1 MMILI
6 VKLFGA
12 VFGFFGVIFGAFGAH
27 RLKRIL
33 PPEVLHSFETGVK
46 YQLIHAV
53 VLLFLG
59 FHFDFIDFTERMIAS
74 CMIIGVLLFSF
85 SIYGLCYA
93 KAKRL
98 NLKFLGPI
106 TPVGG
111 LLLMSGWGLL
121 IYYIIVG

>member
-1 MMILI
+1 MVLI
-6 VKLFGA
+6 VKFFAAL
-12 VFGFFGVIFGAFGAH
+12 FGFFGIIFGAFGAH

-59 FHFDFIDFTERMIAS
+59 FHFEFIDFTERMIAS
-74 CMIIGVLLFSF
+74 SMIVGVLLFSG
-85 SIYGLCYA
+85 SIYALCYG

-98 NLKFLGPI
+98 NLKFLGPV

-111 LLLMSGWGLL
+111 LLMMTSWGLL
-121 IYYIIVG
+121 LYYFIVQ

>member
-1 MMILI
+1 MILI
-6 VKLFGA
+6 VKLAGA
-12 VFGFFGVIFGAFGAH
+12 IFGFFGIIFGAFGAH
-27 RLKRIL
+27 RLRRVL
-33 PPEVLHSFETGVK
+33 PVEVLHSFETGVK
-46 YQLIHAV
+46 YQLMHAI

-74 CMIIGVLLFSF
+74 CMIVGILLFSF
-85 SIYGLCYA
+85 SIYGLCYG
-93 KAKRL
+93 KAKKL

-121 IYYIIVG
+121 IYYIIIK

>member
-12 VFGFFGVIFGAFGAH
+12 VFGFFGIIFGAFGAH
-27 RLKRIL
+27 RLRRVL

-74 CMIIGVLLFSF
+74 SMIIGVILFSF

-121 IYYIIVG
+121 IYYIIIG

>member
-1 MMILI
+1 MILI
-6 VKLFGA
+6 VKFFTA
-12 VFGFFGVIFGAFGAH
+12 IFGFFGIIFGAFGAH

-33 PPEVLHSFETGVK
+33 PAEVLHSFETGSR

-59 FHFDFIDFTERMIAS
+59 FHFDFIPFIERMIAS
-74 CMIIGVLLFSF
+74 SFILGVILFSG

-93 KAKRL
+93 KAKGL
-98 NLKFLGPI
+98 NMKFLGPV

-111 LLLMSGWGLL
+111 LLLMTGWGLL
-121 IYYIIVG
+121 LYYFIVG